1 MYTYVYTLYNYMNRF
16 LGILTTDLQG
26 DVNSYVSYSYQGG
39 PAVILLGA
47 VKEVRSYIYQTM

>member
-1 MYTYVYTLYNYMNRF
+1 MNRF

-26 DVNSYVSYSYQGG
+26 DVYSYVSYSYQGG